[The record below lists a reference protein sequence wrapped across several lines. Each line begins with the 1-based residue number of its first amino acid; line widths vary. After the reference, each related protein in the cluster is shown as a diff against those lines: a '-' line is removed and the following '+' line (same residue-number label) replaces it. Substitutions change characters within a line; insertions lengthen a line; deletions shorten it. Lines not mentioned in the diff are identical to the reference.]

1 MLTASYINRLCQF
14 GREEYDL
21 CIFDDSGVE
30 IRRFNKRFHEGVTL
44 TGTPTVTCESIGS
57 VVDPAPAS
65 FIVDATLVG
74 SNIDIA
80 VAGQVQG
87 ADYEIRVTSAT
98 TNPLLT
104 LTRVGRIYV
113 F

>member
-1 MLTASYINRLCQF
+1 MSCRDYYRYDNMAVEEALILTFPFADELP
-14 GREEYDL
+14 
-21 CIFDDSGVE
+21 V
-30 IRRFNKRFHEGVTL
+30 GVTL

-65 FIVDATLVG
+65 FIVDATIVG
-74 SNIDIA
+74 SNVDVA

-104 LTRVGRIYV
+104 LTRIGRIHV
-113 F
+113 I